1 MNQVTVTPI
10 AEEYFKKYT
19 QSMNAVGVS
28 LGLKSTGCA
37 GYSYVWDLV
46 YHYQAQDHN
55 VCQQQDGFVLLIDAH
70 SVEMLAGSQ
79 VDLETDQTRN
89 QVIKVTSAKQSAT
102 CGCGESVTF
111 HV

>member
-1 MNQVTVTPI
+1 MNRITVTP
-10 AEEYFKKYT
+10 AAAEYFKKYT
-19 QSMNAVGVS
+19 QSMDAVGVR

-46 YHYQAQDHN
+46 YQYQAQDET
-55 VCQQQDGFVLLIDAH
+55 VCQQHDGFTLLVDAH
-70 SVEMLAGSQ
+70 SADLLAGSQ
-79 VDLETDQTRN
+79 IDLEADQTYN